1 MVKEPVA
8 RRIPLEPGADRA
20 RDLAVAQLLS
30 VPVARI
36 EEVELVSAGH
46 VVVEGYRLAVG
57 GDTRGLAIV
66 GREASSRSTSA
77 SSVSDIRSQTAS
89 VSPLR
94 FPGRANVFTVMCCI
108 VVCVQN
114 VGATDKRVRTALGAV
129 FGIASIGTLSGAVS
143 LPPIAAPVLGVASL
157 LMLGTAATGVCGL
170 YALLGVDT
178 CPVSAV
184 DSR

>member
-46 VVVEGYRLAVG
+46 VVVGATVSPSG
-57 GDTRGLAIV
+57 TPAG
-66 GREASSRSTSA
+66 SRSSGRGEFAEHVGVVSVRHPIANGERITFKVSRPCKRIYGYVLYCGVCNRTSVRRTSA
-77 SSVSDIRSQTAS
+77 LEPPPR
-89 VSPLR
+89 
-94 FPGRANVFTVMCCI
+94 
-108 VVCVQN
+108 
-114 VGATDKRVRTALGAV
+114 AV

-143 LPPIAAPVLGVASL
+143 LPEIAAPVLGVASL

>member
-1 MVKEPVA
+1 MQTYL
-8 RRIPLEPGADRA
+8 RLC
-20 RDLAVAQLLS
+20 
-30 VPVARI
+30 
-36 EEVELVSAGH
+36 
-46 VVVEGYRLAVG
+46 VVLW
-57 GDTRGLAIV
+57 
-66 GREASSRSTSA
+66 
-77 SSVSDIRSQTAS
+77 
-89 VSPLR
+89 
-94 FPGRANVFTVMCCI
+94 
-108 VVCVQN
+108 CVQQN

-143 LPPIAAPVLGVASL
+143 LPEIAAPVLGVASL